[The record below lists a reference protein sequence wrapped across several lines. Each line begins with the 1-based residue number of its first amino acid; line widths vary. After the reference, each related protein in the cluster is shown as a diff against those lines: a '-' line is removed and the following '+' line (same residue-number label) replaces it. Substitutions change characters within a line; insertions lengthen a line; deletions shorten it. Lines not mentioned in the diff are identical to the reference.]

1 MKSQRVEALEEV
13 ADDLRYA
20 YDYYSSWRLDGASY
34 FRGQFDE
41 AVGWIEWNPELFPK
55 KYRMFRRAIVRNTYF
70 AIFYVIESDVTTI
83 VAVIDLR
90 QRPARIRRLVFGR
103 K

>member
-13 ADDLRYA
+13 AGDLRYA
-20 YDYYSSWRLDGASY
+20 QDYYSSWRLDGASC
-34 FRGQFDE
+34 FKGQFDE
-41 AVGWIEWNPELFPK
+41 TVGWIEWNPELFPK

-70 AIFYVIESDVTTI
+70 AIFYVIEPDVTTI

-90 QRPARIRRLVFGR
+90 QRPSRIRRLVIGR
-103 K
+103 R

>member
-20 YDYYSSWRLDGASY
+20 YDYYSSAY

-55 KYRMFRRAIVRNTYF
+55 KYRMFHRAIVRNTYF
-70 AIFYVIESDVTTI
+70 AIFYVIEPDVTTI
-83 VAVIDLR
+83 VAVTDLR
-90 QRPARIRRLVFGR
+90 QWPSRIRRLVFGR
-103 K
+103 Q